1 MVLFL
6 RRGVVLSTETLL
18 SSGASAERVTE
29 RVMRRDMATSTGQ
42 IGEGRAMHV
51 ADARVAH
58 TSMYMHTCAHHCV
71 YTPYKGCVSHPVLR
85 LPDCTYNLTHSMAY
99 YWHCSAALA

>member
-6 RRGVVLSTETLL
+6 RRGVVLSAETLL

-42 IGEGRAMHV
+42 IGEGAG
-51 ADARVAH
+51 DARRRLHGRRVAH
-58 TSMYMHTCAHHCV
+58 MSMYM
-71 YTPYKGCVSHPVLR
+71 
-85 LPDCTYNLTHSMAY
+85 
-99 YWHCSAALA
+99 